1 MFASIAGDDQERM
14 KKKNGLHHN
23 IFAILLTIM
32 LFTGITPGQETLG
45 NEDVSQICQ
54 SENPE
59 GTGELLICKITVVE
73 SKPEPTPTPGR
84 QAIVREKPVVAQ
96 TAAETFQCRL
106 ATLHNQENVTTADS
120 MSRWDQEVT
129 NAEGAVIVIFS
140 QETCPGCQA
149 IKTRLNLICQDT
161 QQRSVERVL
170 TSANIGNMA
179 TAQSILALSAALCDR
194 IPLLCRG
201 LNTVSPKF
209 PHVKFVFVENDY
221 DLRYGLFNDHSIL
234 FTPTIVMF
242 YQGEKIFRVTGAN
255 VDCFELAAQIAEIW
269 HNQTEAKRR
278 VTSAIIGASSCSTPQ
293 SIATEQCRP
302 DRACQRKLR
311 KLLDEFNMS
320 ERIAQN

>member
-1 MFASIAGDDQERM
+1 M
-14 KKKNGLHHN
+14 KKQEILHQN
-23 IFAILLTIM
+23 MFTIIIIAMLLTGM
-32 LFTGITPGQETLG
+32 TPVQETLG
-45 NEDVSQICQ
+45 NEDVSLMCQ

-59 GTGELLICKITVVE
+59 GTGELLMCKITVVE
-73 SKPEPTPTPGR
+73 SKPEPTPTPDR
-84 QAIVREKPVVAQ
+84 QDIVRDKPVVAQ
-96 TAAETFQCRL
+96 AAAETFQCRL
-106 ATLHNQENVTTADS
+106 ATLQNQENVTTDDS

-129 NAEGAVIVIFS
+129 NAEGAVIVLFS
-140 QETCPGCQA
+140 QEACPGCRA

-161 QQRSVERVL
+161 QQRSVERIL

-179 TAQSILALSAALCDR
+179 TAQSILALSAAICER
-194 IPLLCRG
+194 VPLLCRG
-201 LNTVSPKF
+201 LNTFSPKF
-209 PHVKFVFVENDY
+209 PHVKFVFVKNDY
-221 DLRYGLFNDHSIL
+221 DLRYGLFNDYSIL
-234 FTPTIVMF
+234 FTPTIFMF

-311 KLLDEFNMS
+311 NLLDEFT
-320 ERIAQN
+320 RPVGIAQN